1 MGRLRKSEYPAY
13 KFLKVDSMKKIRL
26 YEKKI
31 KTY

>member
-26 YEKKI
+26 YENKI
-31 KTY
+31 KAY